1 MVIMKLSIIIPYY
14 NADKWIGRM
23 LDSLLNQNLDK
34 DEYEIIVVDDGSKD
48 EPVIL
53 QDYVCRYSNISY
65 IRQENGGPGTARNTG
80 ISAATG
86 EYIFFCDSDDYIA
99 ENVLGIL
106 YDIAH
111 ERELDMLFHNRIKVN
126 DSYRVEARHDQPIV
140 IDEYVSGQQF
150 FGLPIDGDII
160 TGVWIFIIRR
170 AFLER
175 NKIRFPSGIM
185 NEDSSF
191 YIDAI
196 MSSGKVAKTNLD
208 VYFYVQNPQSLLHF
222 AGLKQQA
229 ERHVNDM
236 LQFVQKLT
244 IIIKDEKLAPNMPS
258 TCLDNLKWLR
268 NQKACIMLANSCRFL
283 SASKTRELT
292 TMLKVLGVYPTKV
305 FGTRHKLIKIIM
317 NNPFMWKVFYT
328 SLSVLPSSLRKI
340 LL

>member
-1 MVIMKLSIIIPYY
+1 
-14 NADKWIGRM
+14 M
-23 LDSLLNQNLDK
+23 LDSLLRQDLNK

-53 QDYVCRYSNISY
+53 KDYVRRYSNISY
-65 IRQENGGPGTARNTG
+65 IRQENNGPGAARNTG
-80 ISAATG
+80 ISKATG

-99 ENVLGIL
+99 ENVLGTL

-111 ERELDMLFHNRIKVN
+111 ERKLDMLFHNRIKVN
-126 DSYRVEARHDQPIV
+126 DSYRVEACHDKPIV
-140 IDEYVSGQQF
+140 VDEYFSGQQF
-150 FGLPIDGDII
+150 FGVPIDGGII

-170 AFLER
+170 DFLER

-196 MSSGKVAKTNLD
+196 MSSGKVGKTNLD
-208 VYFYVQNPQSLLHF
+208 VYYYVQNPQSLLHF

-244 IIIKDEKLAPNMPS
+244 IIIKDEELTKNMPS

-283 SASKTRELT
+283 SASKTQELT
-292 TMLKVLGVYPTKV
+292 ARLKVLGVYPTKV

-328 SLSVLPSSLRKI
+328 SLSILPSSFRKI
-340 LL
+340 IL

>member
-1 MVIMKLSIIIPYY
+1 
-14 NADKWIGRM
+14 M
-23 LDSLLNQNLDK
+23 LDSLLKQDLNK

-53 QDYVCRYSNISY
+53 KDYVNRYSNISY
-65 IRQENGGPGTARNTG
+65 IRQKNGGPGAARNTG
-80 ISAATG
+80 ISTATG

-99 ENVLGIL
+99 ENVLGRL
-106 YDIAH
+106 YNIAH

-126 DSYRVEARHDQPIV
+126 GSYRFEARHDKPIV
-140 IDEYVSGQQF
+140 IDEYLSGQHF
-150 FGLPIDGDII
+150 FGAPIDGGII

-208 VYFYVQNPQSLLHF
+208 IYYYVQNPQSLLHF

-236 LQFVQKLT
+236 FQFVKKLT
-244 IIIKDEKLAPNMPS
+244 IIIKDEKLTQNMPS
-258 TCLDNLKWLR
+258 ACLDNLKWLR

-292 TMLKVLGVYPTKV
+292 TKLKVLGVYPIIV

-317 NNPFMWKVFYT
+317 SKPLLWKAFYT
-328 SLSVLPSSLRKI
+328 SLSFLPSSLRKKI
-340 LL
+340 L

>member
-53 QDYVCRYSNISY
+53 KDYVHRYSNISY
-65 IRQENGGPGTARNTG
+65 IRQENSGPGAARNTG
-80 ISAATG
+80 ISKATG

-99 ENVLGIL
+99 ENVLGTL
-106 YDIAH
+106 YQIAH
-111 ERELDMLFHNRIKVN
+111 ERDLDMLFHNRVKVN
-126 DSYRVEARHDQPIV
+126 DSYIVETHKDKPIV
-140 IDEYVSGQQF
+140 IDEYASGQQF
-150 FGLPIDGDII
+150 FGAPIEGGII
-160 TGVWIFIIRR
+160 TGVWIFIIKRTL
-170 AFLER
+170 LEY
-175 NKIRFPSGIM
+175 NKLCFPSGIM

-191 YIDAI
+191 YIDAV

-208 VYFYVQNPQSLLHF
+208 VYYYVQNPQSLLHF

-236 LQFVQKLT
+236 FQFVQKLT
-244 IIIKDEKLAPNMPS
+244 VTINDEKLTENMS
-258 TCLDNLKWLR
+258 SACMENLKWLR

-292 TMLKVLGVYPTKV
+292 AKLKGLGVYPVKV
-305 FGTRHKLIKIIM
+305 FGTKHKLIKVIM
-317 NNPFMWKVFYT
+317 SNPFMWMVLYT
-328 SLSVLPSSLRKI
+328 SLSFLPSSLRKKI
-340 LL
+340 L

>member
-1 MVIMKLSIIIPYY
+1 MLKYSIIIPYY

-23 LDSLLNQNLDK
+23 LDSLLKQDLRR
-34 DEYEIIVVDDGSKD
+34 DEYEIIVIDDGSTD
-48 EPVIL
+48 EPVVL
-53 QDYVCRYSNISY
+53 NSYVQRYPNIHY
-65 IRQENGGPGTARNTG
+65 VRQKNAGPGCARNTG
-80 ISAATG
+80 ISIATG

-150 FGLPIDGDII
+150 FGLPIDGYII

-236 LQFVQKLT
+236 FQFVQKLT
-244 IIIKDEKLAPNMPS
+244 VTINDEKLTENMS
-258 TCLDNLKWLR
+258 SACMENLKWLR

-292 TMLKVLGVYPTKV
+292 AKLKGLGVYPVKV
-305 FGTRHKLIKIIM
+305 FGTKHKLIKVIM
-317 NNPFMWKVFYT
+317 SNPFMWMVLYT
-328 SLSVLPSSLRKI
+328 SLSFLPSSLRKKI
-340 LL
+340 L